1 MPKSAVPFILALAI
15 CGFVPPAKA
24 LTEAEAV
31 AQIKASIKT
40 QIAGMKASNAGNLD
54 LFNSQIDG
62 VIDDYQDGV
71 LPDLATVL
79 SDVAS
84 AIRNRVLNFGFSN
97 PGENCVESIAA
108 DTQAALAAAN
118 VEAPLGFRPGDFGAF
133 DKLAATIEKE
143 NAKNRK
149 KMLAKLKKL
158 AAVARSV
165 STHEL
170 TFVIPPFPQTHNV
183 AANIAGSVAQV
194 RSFALTGIV
203 AGSDASSSSDGAI
216 VVGGYVGTGN
226 VNVLIERVGAA
237 VGAPQAAAPNGFGI
251 WTATFSSLLEGQY
264 LVRANDQG
272 NTNSTAVEAIG
283 VP

>member
-1 MPKSAVPFILALAI
+1 MVKSTMPFVLALAI
-15 CGFVPPAKA
+15 CGFVPHAKA

-40 QIAGMKASNAGNLD
+40 QIADLKKNNADNLD

-62 VIDDYQDGV
+62 VIDDYKDGV
-71 LPDLATVL
+71 IPDLATVL
-79 SDVAS
+79 STVAS
-84 AIRNRVLNFGFSN
+84 AIQNRVLNFAFSS
-97 PGENCVESIAA
+97 PGESCVESIAA

-118 VEAPLGFRPGDFGAF
+118 VEAPFGFRPGDFGSF
-133 DKLAATIEKE
+133 DKVATTIEKE
-143 NAKNRK
+143 NAKSRK

-165 STHEL
+165 SSHEL

-194 RSFALTGIV
+194 RSFAITGIV
-203 AGSDASSSSDGAI
+203 AGSDASSSNDGAI
-216 VVGGYVGTGN
+216 VVCGYVGTGN
-226 VNVLIERVGAA
+226 VDILIERVGAA
-237 VGAPQAAAPNGFGI
+237 AGAPQAAAPNGFGI
-251 WTATFSSLLEGQY
+251 WNTTFSSLLEGHY

-272 NTNSTAVEAIG
+272 NTNSTSVEAIG